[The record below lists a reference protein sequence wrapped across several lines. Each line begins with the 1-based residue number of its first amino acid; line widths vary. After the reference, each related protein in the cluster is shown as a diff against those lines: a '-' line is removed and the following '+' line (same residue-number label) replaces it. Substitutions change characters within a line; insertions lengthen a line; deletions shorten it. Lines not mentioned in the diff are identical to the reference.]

1 MLAHSLQF
9 SFLMAFGTNFIQH
22 LVFLAI
28 ERKGTQLRRFG
39 PLFCALVGMALL
51 MMQPS
56 LFVFQDVGCPV
67 RCYLKDH
74 ASLLHACFMIG
85 GLLMCACSMLRSVVV
100 TTRRC
105 LSALSKTAGSR
116 PFYEKC
122 N

>member
-9 SFLMAFGTNFIQH
+9 SFLLAFGTNFVQH

-28 ERKGTQLRRFG
+28 ERKGTSLRRFG
-39 PLFCALVGMALL
+39 PLCVAIVGLALL

-74 ASLLHACFMIG
+74 ASFLHVCFILG
-85 GLLMCACSMLRSVVV
+85 GVMMFTAAAWSMGLFARFATS
-100 TTRRC
+100 
-105 LSALSKTAGSR
+105 SR
-116 PFYEKC
+116 
-122 N
+122 

>member
-85 GLLMCACSMLRSVVV
+85 GLLMFTAAAWSMGFIDRITNRFMAS
-100 TTRRC
+100 
-105 LSALSKTAGSR
+105 SR
-116 PFYEKC
+116 
-122 N
+122 

>member
-22 LVFLAI
+22 LIFLSI
-28 ERKGTQLRRFG
+28 DRKGTALSRFG
-39 PLFCALVGMALL
+39 PLCCALLGLALL

-74 ASLLHACFMIG
+74 ATALHVCFISG
-85 GLLMCACSMLRSVVV
+85 GVLMFAAAAWSMGFLDRFMTS
-100 TTRRC
+100 
-105 LSALSKTAGSR
+105 SR
-116 PFYEKC
+116 
-122 N
+122 

>member
-9 SFLMAFGTNFIQH
+9 SFLLAFGTNFLQH

-28 ERKGTQLRRFG
+28 ERKGTPFRRYG
-39 PLFCALVGMALL
+39 PLCCALLGLAML

-74 ASLLHACFMIG
+74 ASFLHGCFIGG
-85 GLLMCACSMLRSVVV
+85 GLLLFTAAAWSMGLLDRF
-100 TTRRC
+100 
-105 LSALSKTAGSR
+105 ASR
-116 PFYEKC
+116 
-122 N
+122 